1 MADSSIKQRLDAD
14 MKAALR
20 AGDKPR
26 LGAIRLIIAAVKQ
39 REVDERIS
47 LEDAQVLAVLDK
59 MAKQRRDSIAQ
70 FEPAGRQ
77 DLVDRER
84 AELDIIQSYMP
95 APLAADEIDALI
107 AAAMAATGASTPQDM
122 GKVMTALR
130 PQVQGRA
137 DMAAV
142 SAAVRQRL
150 S

>member
-1 MADSSIKQRLDAD
+1 MPDFSLKQRLDAD

-20 AGDKPR
+20 AHDKQR
-26 LGAIRLIIAAVKQ
+26 LGAVRLILAAVKQ

-47 LEDAQVLAVLDK
+47 LEDAQILAVLDK

-70 FEPAGRQ
+70 FQQAGRQ
-77 DLVDRER
+77 DLVDQEN
-84 AELDIIQSYMP
+84 AELAIIQSYLP
-95 APLAADEIDALI
+95 TPLSTDEIDALI
-107 AAAMAATGASTPQDM
+107 TAAIAATGASTPQDM

-130 PQVQGRA
+130 PEVQGRA
-137 DMAAV
+137 DMATV